1 MTPSRTMKTILRITA
16 ALITAAII
24 SACCPKLYHTER
36 TDRTETVKEIIR
48 DTLIQVQPDSSIVQ
62 ALIRCD
68 STGRARLEEIRT
80 LKESSRL
87 QQTITARTEPQ
98 PHKPTLITVK
108 AKVDSMAIYLTYKDR
123 LHETTE
129 IREVEKVI
137 EKQVNILKWWQK
149 FLMWVG
155 VGAIILLLLRITSI
169 FTKIQSN

>member
-1 MTPSRTMKTILRITA
+1 MTPSQTLKAILRISA
-16 ALITAAII
+16 ALIPAAVL
-24 SACCPKLYHTER
+24 SACCPRLYHTER
-36 TDRTETVKEIIR
+36 TARTETVKEIIR
-48 DTLIQVQPDSSIVQ
+48 DTLIQVRPDSSIVQ

-87 QQTITARTEPQ
+87 QQTITAQTDPK

-137 EKQVNILKWWQK
+137 ERQVNILKWWQK
-149 FLMWVG
+149 FLMWIG
-155 VGAIILLLLRITSI
+155 VIGSILSLIRIDI
-169 FTKIQSN
+169 LVAKH

>member
-1 MTPSRTMKTILRITA
+1 MKTILRTTA
-16 ALITAAII
+16 ALIPAAIL

-36 TDRTETVKEIIR
+36 TARTETVKEIIR

-87 QQTITARTEPQ
+87 QQTITARTEPK
-98 PHKPTLITVK
+98 PHKPTLIAVK

-155 VGAIILLLLRITSI
+155 LATIIILQIRISANI
-169 FTKIQSN
+169 LKH

>member
-1 MTPSRTMKTILRITA
+1 MKYLAVTL
-16 ALITAAII
+16 LF
-24 SACCPKLYHTER
+24 SFLACSCSPKLYHTER
-36 TDRTETVKEIIR
+36 TDRTETIKEIIR

-87 QQTITARTEPQ
+87 QQTITALTEPK

-149 FLMWVG
+149 LLMWVG

>member
-1 MTPSRTMKTILRITA
+1 MHTRQLTLILICST
-16 ALITAAII
+16 LLLN
-24 SACCPKLYHTER
+24 SCCPKIYSNAEHSA
-36 TDRTETVKEIIR
+36 RTETVKEIIR

-80 LKESSRL
+80 LKESARL
-87 QQTITARTEPQ
+87 QQTITAQTNPQ
-98 PHKPTLITVK
+98 PYKPTVITVK

-149 FLMWVG
+149 ALT
-155 VGAIILLLLRITSI
+155 IIGILSLILSIIRISTFISKHTI
-169 FTKIQSN
+169 N

>member
-1 MTPSRTMKTILRITA
+1 MKPLKTVLRTTA
-16 ALITAAII
+16 ALIPAAIL
-24 SACCPKLYHTER
+24 SACCPKLYIER

-87 QQTITARTEPQ
+87 QQTITARTESQ

-155 VGAIILLLLRITSI
+155 VGTITAAAIRITLM
-169 FTKIQSN
+169 FRRK

>member
-1 MTPSRTMKTILRITA
+1 MKYLAVTLLFSFLA
-16 ALITAAII
+16 C
-24 SACCPKLYHTER
+24 SCCPKLYHTER
-36 TDRTETVKEIIR
+36 TARNETVKEIIR

-68 STGRARLEEIRT
+68 STGCARPEEIRT

-87 QQTITARTEPQ
+87 QQTITAQTEPQ
-98 PHKPTLITVK
+98 PHKPTLITFK

-149 FLMWVG
+149 LLMWVG

-169 FTKIQSN
+169 FSKIQSN

>member
-1 MTPSRTMKTILRITA
+1 MTPSRTLKTVLRTTA
-16 ALITAAII
+16 ALIPAAIL
-24 SACCPKLYHTER
+24 SACCLKLYHTER
-36 TDRTETVKEIIR
+36 TDRTETIKEIIR

-87 QQTITARTEPQ
+87 QQTITVQTDPK

-129 IREVEKVI
+129 IREIEKVI
-137 EKQVNILKWWQK
+137 ERQVNILKWWQK

-155 VGAIILLLLRITSI
+155 VGTITAAAIRITLM
-169 FTKIQSN
+169 FRRK

>member
-1 MTPSRTMKTILRITA
+1 MKPSRTLKTVLKITA
-16 ALITAAII
+16 ALIPAAIL
-24 SACCPKLYHTER
+24 SACCPKLYHTE
-36 TDRTETVKEIIR
+36 RTETVKEIIR
-48 DTLIQVQPDSSIVQ
+48 DTLIQVRPDSSIVS
-62 ALIRCD
+62 LIRCD
-68 STGRARLEEIRT
+68 STGRTRLEEIRT

-87 QQTITARTEPQ
+87 QQTITAQTDPQ

-137 EKQVNILKWWQK
+137 ERQVNILKWWQK
-149 FLMWVG
+149 LLMWVEA
-155 VGAIILLLLRITSI
+155 GAIILLLLKIISI

>member
-1 MTPSRTMKTILRITA
+1 MTPSQTLKTILRTTA
-16 ALITAAII
+16 ALIPAAIL
-24 SACCPKLYHTER
+24 SACCPKLYNTER
-36 TDRTETVKEIIR
+36 TARNETVKEIIR
-48 DTLIQVQPDSSIVQ
+48 DTMIQVRPDSSIVQ

-87 QQTITARTEPQ
+87 QQTITARTEPKS
-98 PHKPTLITVK
+98 HKPTLITVK

-137 EKQVNILKWWQK
+137 ERQVNILKWWQAI
-149 FLMWVG
+149 LMWVG
-155 VGAIILLLLRITSI
+155 GIAIIAMILSVLVKLKL
-169 FTKIQSN
+169 

>member
-1 MTPSRTMKTILRITA
+1 MTPSQTLKAILRITA
-16 ALITAAII
+16 ALLPAAILA
-24 SACCPKLYHTER
+24 ACCPRLYNTER
-36 TDRTETVKEIIR
+36 TARTETVKEIIR
-48 DTLIQVQPDSSIVQ
+48 DTLIQVRPDSSIVQ

-87 QQTITARTEPQ
+87 QQTITAQTEPQ
-98 PHKPTLITVK
+98 PHKPTLISVK

-137 EKQVNILKWWQK
+137 ERQVNILKWWQK

-155 VGAIILLLLRITSI
+155 AGAIILLLLKITSI